1 MSKELQLRKK
11 ALSFLNLELNDEI
24 ALVELNKVPDEQSF
38 KLQEEVFVR
47 LVEKLE
53 QPDKIVREV
62 SKKYSVP
69 LDVVHYL
76 IKHNN
81 DQLRSNV
88 DFAVEFSK
96 TLHLT
101 NRMIASIHET
111 IQSELE
117 KGDLSDVDINSISE
131 ALRSWVE
138 LKESILTKG
147 INTSVMLD
155 KAKKELDQIQSTN
168 QTSNPAEKELSEAE
182 LMQEIMKLKGKANA
196 VD

>member
-11 ALSFLNLELNDEI
+11 ALSFLNLQLNDDL
-24 ALVELNKVPDEQSF
+24 ALVELNKVPEDQSLQ
-38 KLQEEVFVR
+38 LQEEVFIR

-62 SKKYSVP
+62 SKKYTVP
-69 LDVVHYL
+69 LEVVHYL

-81 DQLRSNV
+81 DQLRNNV

-111 IQSELE
+111 IQEELH

-155 KAKKELDQIQSTN
+155 KAKRELDQSQNTKSTEN
-168 QTSNPAEKELSEAE
+168 TVEKELSEAE
-182 LMQEIMKLKGKANA
+182 LMQEIMKLKGKANG

>member
-155 KAKKELDQIQSTN
+155 KAKKELDQIQNTN

-196 VD
+196 MD